1 MRTLRSKVSKSDINV
16 NYLMFEH
23 FKGIISISTNW
34 AEIFS
39 KRFHDQEKIP
49 LKLNELRYM

>member
-1 MRTLRSKVSKSDINV
+1 VRTLRSKVSKSDINV